1 MFKHFLTLGMVA
13 ALSLH
18 TPNAF
23 AQDASGDDGPAEEA
37 QASKPDPETQVNI
50 RLLTH
55 FHKKLGDANWGVGG
69 WLILPN
75 IVPAGPAP
83 QLTPLFLI
91 GPRYYGDGFWVEVMA
106 GGLIA
111 PDPDSANH
119 NTYYNQTKLVQS
131 TRFQVTPKAFGAPI
145 NMFGTLQ
152 FVDVGGEHPVTEQ
165 SSTVTYQ
172 FLMVDYVLPGKK
184 ALIGIETENY
194 FGLIGSEMDGD
205 ELKTFNDIGIGPQVV
220 FPFDNLNIIMAYQK
234 HFHDDVDNQ
243 IWIRAMHNFGGPK
256 ANKKKK

>member
-1 MFKHFLTLGMVA
+1 MLKKLFALTTA
-13 ALSLH
+13 ALLSTH
-18 TPNAF
+18 AT
-23 AQDASGDDGPAEEA
+23 DAYANHE
-37 QASKPDPETQVNI
+37 PDPEVQANV

-55 FHKKLGDANWGVGG
+55 FHKKMGDKNWGVGG
-69 WLILPN
+69 WLIMPN

-83 QLTPLFLI
+83 QLTPLFLV

-111 PDPDSANH
+111 PDPDAN
-119 NTYYNQTKLVQS
+119 NYEGVNFNRTVPVQS
-131 TRFQVTPKAFGAPI
+131 TRFQVTPKAFGKPI

-165 SSTVTYQ
+165 NSTVTYQ

-194 FGLIGSEMDGD
+194 FGTIGSELNDDG
-205 ELKTFNDIGIGPQVV
+205 EFETFNDIGIGPQVV
-220 FPFDNLNIIMAYQK
+220 FPFENLNILLSYQK
-234 HFHDDVDNQ
+234 HLHDDVDDQ

>member
-1 MFKHFLTLGMVA
+1 MWKHFFTLVMA
-13 ALSLH
+13 TALCLH
-18 TPNAF
+18 APNAF
-23 AQDASGDDGPAEEA
+23 ANEDPGSNTQDDAE
-37 QASKPDPETQVNI
+37 KPDPETQVNI

-55 FHKKLGDANWGVGG
+55 FHKKLDDQNWGVGG

-111 PDPDSANH
+111 PDPKAPEGA
-119 NTYYNQTKLVQS
+119 YYNQTKVVQS
-131 TRFQVTPKAFGAPI
+131 TRFQVTPKALGNPI
-145 NMFGTLQ
+145 NIFGTLQ
-152 FVDVGGEHPVTEQ
+152 FIDVGGEHPVTEQ
-165 SSTVTYQ
+165 SSMVTYQ

-184 ALIGIETENY
+184 ALIGVETENY
-194 FGLIGSEMDGD
+194 FGKIGSKMEGD
-205 ELKTFNDIGIGPQVV
+205 ELETFNDIGIGPQVV

-234 HFHDDVDNQ
+234 HFHDDVDDQ

-256 ANKKKK
+256 AHKKKKK